1 MLRGRNKS
9 EGSDRHARRGRG
21 SYVAGVVVAVALL
34 TTACGITPNVDPT
47 GQASFAGDQSLS
59 GITATTQSSEI
70 RLEAGDKV
78 RVTVFGEDKLSGD
91 YQVNTAGYVA
101 LPLAGSVKVS
111 GMTGPELERALEQK
125 FKGSY
130 LRNPRVTVEVL
141 TFRPFYVLGEVQKPG
156 EYPFR
161 TGLNVLSAIAIAGGG
176 TYRANSSKVMIQRS
190 GSNEIR
196 EFPQSPSVPVMP
208 GDLIRVPER
217 YF

>member
-1 MLRGRNKS
+1 VLRGRTKIA
-9 EGSDRHARRGRG
+9 GPGRHTRRGRA
-21 SYVAGVVVAVALL
+21 SCIVAALTALALL
-34 TTACGITPNVDPT
+34 ATACDIAPT
-47 GQASFAGDQSLS
+47 VSPSEDQGLS
-59 GITATTQSSEI
+59 GSPGTSQSTEI
-70 RLEAGDKV
+70 RLEAGDKL
-78 RVTVFGEDKLSGD
+78 RVTVFGEDKLSGE
-91 YQVNTAGYVA
+91 YQVNTAGYLS

-111 GMTGPELERALEQK
+111 GMTGPETERALEQK
-125 FKGSY
+125 FKGPF

-176 TYRANSSKVMIQRS
+176 TYRANTSKVLIQRS

-196 EFPQSPSVPVMP
+196 EYPQSPTVKVMP
-208 GDLIRVPER
+208 GDLVRVPER

>member
-1 MLRGRNKS
+1 
-9 EGSDRHARRGRG
+9 
-21 SYVAGVVVAVALL
+21 LL
-34 TTACGITPNVDPT
+34 TASCDTPPNTNPS
-47 GQASFAGDQSLS
+47 GQAISGDQSLI
-59 GITATTQSSEI
+59 GPAAATQAGEI
-70 RLEAGDKV
+70 KLEAGDKL

-101 LPLAGSVKVS
+101 LPLAGSVKVA
-111 GMTGPELERALEQK
+111 GMTGPETERALEQR
-125 FKGSY
+125 FKGPY
-130 LRNPRVTVEVL
+130 LRAPRVTVEVL

-176 TYRANSSKVMIQRS
+176 TYRANTSKVMIQRS
-190 GSNEIR
+190 GSTEFR
-196 EFPQSPSVPVMP
+196 EYSQSPSVPIMP

>member
-1 MLRGRNKS
+1 MRRKGTLVLGERLTRLGRVS
-9 EGSDRHARRGRG
+9 CA
-21 SYVAGVVVAVALL
+21 AGALIAL
-34 TTACGITPNVDPT
+34 ALFMTACDTTPNPSGQGPSSGDP
-47 GQASFAGDQSLS
+47 SFS
-59 GITATTQSSEI
+59 GLPAIAPSSEI

-111 GMTGPELERALEQK
+111 GLTGPELERALEQR
-125 FKGSY
+125 FKGPY

-141 TFRPFYVLGEVQKPG
+141 TFRPFYVLGEVSKPG

-176 TYRANSSKVMIQRS
+176 TYRANTSKVMIQRS

-196 EFPQSPSVPVMP
+196 EYPQSPNVRVMP

>member
-1 MLRGRNKS
+1 MGAL
-9 EGSDRHARRGRG
+9 
-21 SYVAGVVVAVALL
+21 VALALL
-34 TTACGITPNVDPT
+34 TTSCDIAPNANPT
-47 GQASFAGDQSLS
+47 GQASIAGDQSLS
-59 GITATTQSSEI
+59 GLPAAMAQAAQTGEI
-70 RLEAGDKV
+70 KLAAGDKV
-78 RVTVFGEDKLSGD
+78 HITVFGEDKLTGD

-111 GMTGPELERALEQK
+111 GMTGPELERALEER
-125 FKGSY
+125 FKGPY

-176 TYRANSSKVMIQRS
+176 TYRANTSKVMIQRS
-190 GSNEIR
+190 GTNEIR